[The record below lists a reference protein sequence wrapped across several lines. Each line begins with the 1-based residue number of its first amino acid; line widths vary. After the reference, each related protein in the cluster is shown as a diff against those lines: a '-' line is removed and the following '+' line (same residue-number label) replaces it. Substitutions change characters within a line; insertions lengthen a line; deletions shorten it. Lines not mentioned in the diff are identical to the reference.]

1 MHVAPNVTA
10 ILYMRNTFV
19 FGEVGYTFSYC
30 RVSQF
35 GLSGMSLYSLYIY
48 LQINYEEFTQVT
60 FTTVTLQERSK
71 CYTRKK

>member
-19 FGEVGYTFSYC
+19 VRELGYTLSKC
-30 RVSQF
+30 RVSNLDCL
-35 GLSGMSLYSLYIY
+35 GCHCIHYIY
-48 LQINYEEFTQVT
+48 LQINYEEFTKVT
-60 FTTVTLQERSK
+60 FTTVELQERSK